1 DLPDV
6 QNDELIKSVLT
17 KGVDLRQY
25 SRQIEQELNDL
36 EDEQLASYEEHE
48 GALLELDSEIRGCDE
63 VLENMERLLV
73 NFKSSLGAI
82 NNDIQSLQNDSL
94 SMSVKLKNRVVA
106 EKQLDKIIQGV
117 VVPPDAVRLICNGE
131 VNERYLEC
139 LVEVNK
145 RIAYMRVHSKQ
156 HKRLRAFQE
165 IQPELDRLCFRASSK
180 LREFLLDKINV
191 LRSLNS
197 NAHVLQSSIFLKYR
211 FFNHFLIERHPEAAV
226 EVRDNYIHI
235 MRQYYLDH
243 FETYQ
248 RGLMKLERVV
258 ADKTDVIGMEESN
271 KLSLF
276 GAAKPVAR
284 DKANV
289 FNLGARASSALIESE
304 DSSPRAIVLSIASDA
319 NEKYTFEALFRSY
332 SLALVDNATTE
343 YEFIMQFFVSPKARQ
358 RITGSDMARMVFSHI
373 FDPSMRVGEQFLK
386 AYLET
391 TYDALGVLLCVR
403 IMSQLASELQRRQVP
418 VLDSYVNSMNM
429 LLWPRFQAI
438 LDGHIESA
446 KRLASYKAKSKIDTQ
461 PPAIVRR
468 YAELASSLLRLN
480 QGYNTHVVALSLAR
494 LRTEVQAYLAHVADG
509 SSDKHASLV
518 FLINS
523 YDLLLTVLYENGFSE
538 REEE

>member
-1 DLPDV
+1 MARPPPSVSASGIDLLFEGFDTMSELDEARSGMPEDLPDV
-6 QNDELIKSVLT
+6 QNDEVIKNVLT

-25 SRQIEQELNDL
+25 ARQIEQELNRL
-36 EDEQLASYEEHE
+36 EDEQLASYEENE
-48 GALLELDSEIRGCDE
+48 GALLELDSEIKGCDE
-63 VLENMERLLV
+63 VLADMEKLLV

-94 SMSVKLKNRVVA
+94 SMSIKLKNRVVA
-106 EKQLDKIIQGV
+106 ERQLDKIIQGV
-117 VVPPDAVRLICNGE
+117 VIPPNAVRLICDGE

-139 LVEVNK
+139 LVDVNK

-156 HKRLRAFQE
+156 HNRLKAFQE
-165 IQPELDRLCFRASSK
+165 IQPELDRLCQRASSK
-180 LREFLLDKINV
+180 TREFLLEKINV

-243 FETYQ
+243 FDAYQ

-258 ADKTDVIGMEESN
+258 ADKADVIGMEETN

-276 GAAKPVAR
+276 GAAKPVVR

-289 FNLGARASSALIESE
+289 FNLGTRAASALIEGE
-304 DSSPRAIVLSIASDA
+304 DSPQAIVLSIAGDT
-319 NEKYTFEALFRSY
+319 NEKYPFEALFHSY

-358 RITGSDMARMVFSHI
+358 KITGSDMARMVFSHI
-373 FDPSMRVGEQFLK
+373 FEPSMRVGEQFLR

-403 IMSQLASELQRRQVP
+403 IMSQLASELQRRQ
-418 VLDSYVNSMNM
+418 
-429 LLWPRFQAI
+429 
-438 LDGHIESA
+438 
-446 KRLASYKAKSKIDTQ
+446 
-461 PPAIVRR
+461 
-468 YAELASSLLRLN
+468 
-480 QGYNTHVVALSLAR
+480 
-494 LRTEVQAYLAHVADG
+494 
-509 SSDKHASLV
+509 
-518 FLINS
+518 
-523 YDLLLTVLYENGFSE
+523 
-538 REEE
+538 